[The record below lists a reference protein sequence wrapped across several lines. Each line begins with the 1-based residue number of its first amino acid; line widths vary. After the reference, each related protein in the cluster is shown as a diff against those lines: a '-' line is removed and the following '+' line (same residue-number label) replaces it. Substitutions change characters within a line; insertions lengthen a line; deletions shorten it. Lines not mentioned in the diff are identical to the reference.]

1 MRRSPHRGQ
10 PGNRPQ
16 GFQNQAYPAILLGCI
31 YQTQDGTM
39 AKTSSIQRNLKRVK
53 LTAKYLELRKKLK
66 VVIRSETATP
76 AQKDAAQRKLQ
87 ALPRNSSP
95 VRVHSR
101 CQLTGRSR
109 AYVRR
114 FGLSRIAFREN
125 ALQGNIPGV
134 RKASW

>member
-1 MRRSPHRGQ
+1 
-10 PGNRPQ
+10 
-16 GFQNQAYPAILLGCI
+16 
-31 YQTQDGTM
+31 M

-53 LTAKYLELRKKLK
+53 LTAKYLEQRKKLK
-66 VVIRSETATP
+66 AVVSSMTATP
-76 AQKDAAQRKLQ
+76 AQKDTAQRKLQ

-95 VRVHSR
+95 VRIHSR

-109 AYVRR
+109 AYVRS

>member
-1 MRRSPHRGQ
+1 
-10 PGNRPQ
+10 
-16 GFQNQAYPAILLGCI
+16 
-31 YQTQDGTM
+31 M
-39 AKTSSIQRNLKRVK
+39 AKTSSIQRNLKRIK
-53 LTAKYLELRKKLK
+53 LTAKFADQRKKLK
-66 VVIRSETATP
+66 AIIRSETATQ
-76 AQKDAAQRKLQ
+76 AQKDNATRKLQ
-87 ALPRNSSP
+87 AMPRNSSP
-95 VRVHSR
+95 VRIRNR

>member
-1 MRRSPHRGQ
+1 
-10 PGNRPQ
+10 
-16 GFQNQAYPAILLGCI
+16 
-31 YQTQDGTM
+31 M

-53 LTAKYLELRKKLK
+53 LTAKYLEQRKKYK
-66 VVIRSETATP
+66 AVIRSVTATP

-109 AYVRR
+109 GYVRR